1 MSDTE
6 LHHAALAGLRQL
18 GWDAAG
24 AAARDVVPPLSRG
37 SNLVVTAPPAPA
49 YAAPALAGVIAHAT
63 GSARILV
70 IAPAASLGEWAVPV
84 GALTAGTP
92 VTPLVALGPGQAAR
106 RLRGGDP
113 CGLLVATP
121 ATLLEL
127 QRRALLPGG
136 EVTAIVAAWPEL
148 WEDREALTVL
158 LADVPKEAQRVVL
171 TSTPDALGDLVER
184 HAWRAFTVGE
194 PTVTIP
200 VATSVRTVPVAWSRR
215 IAALGELAEVLDA
228 ASLAVWTADESRHHE
243 IHRALQGVGIPATV
257 TSGTPAAATA
267 VIAFDA
273 PTPARLAELCAAGP
287 VSLLAPPG
295 TESYLARIASHR
307 KPLLL
312 PGAFDAALAEGAR
325 RREQVERTVRE
336 VPLEEPL
343 VLLGPLLERHDPASL
358 AAALYHLWVES
369 SRPAPRIAAP
379 AAAPVARLWIGAGKR
394 DGVGPNDFVG
404 LLTGDLR
411 VDRGAIGQI
420 EVRETFSLVEVP
432 GAEAARIAAAL
443 TGRVLR
449 QRRIVARVDER
460 PAARERTPAR
470 RGPRVR

>member
-1 MSDTE
+1 MSETE
-6 LHHAALAGLRQL
+6 LHDAGTAGLRQL
-18 GWDAAG
+18 GWDVAG

-49 YAAPALAGVIAHAT
+49 WAAPALAGVIAHAK
-63 GSARILV
+63 GGALILV
-70 IAPAASLGEWAVPV
+70 IAPAASLAEWAVPV
-84 GALTAGTP
+84 GTLTAGTP
-92 VTPLVALGPGQAAR
+92 VRPMVALGPGQAAR
-106 RLRGGDP
+106 HLRGGSP
-113 CGLLVATP
+113 GGLLVGTP

-127 QRRALLPGG
+127 QRRALLPGAA
-136 EVTAIVAAWPEL
+136 VTAVVAAWPEL

-194 PTVTIP
+194 PTMTIP
-200 VATSVRTVPVAWSRR
+200 VTTSVRTVPVAWSRR
-215 IAALGELAEVLDA
+215 IAALAELAEVLDA

-243 IHRALQGVGIPATV
+243 IRQALQGVGAPATV
-257 TSGTPAAATA
+257 TSGTPAAAA
-267 VIAFDA
+267 EVIAFDV
-273 PTPARLAELCAAGP
+273 PTPARLAELCGVGP

-312 PGAFDAALAEGAR
+312 PGVFDAALAEGAR
-325 RREQVERTVRE
+325 RREQVARTVRE

-343 VLLGPLLERHDPASL
+343 VLLGPLFERHDPASV
-358 AAALYHLWVES
+358 AAALYHLWTDA
-369 SRPAPRIAAP
+369 SRPAPRTAAP
-379 AAAPVARLWIGAGKR
+379 AAGPVARLWIGAGKR

-460 PAARERTPAR
+460 PAARERAPAR